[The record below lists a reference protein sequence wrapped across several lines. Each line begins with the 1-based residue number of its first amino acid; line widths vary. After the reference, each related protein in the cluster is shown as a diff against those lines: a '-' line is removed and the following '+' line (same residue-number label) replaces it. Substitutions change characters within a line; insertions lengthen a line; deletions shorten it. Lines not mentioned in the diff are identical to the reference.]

1 MKDLFTRLP
10 AAKITAIGQFTGKP
24 ETATAI
30 TDSFLVKVTDHKKG
44 TAAQSFNLT
53 VNPSP

>member
-1 MKDLFTRLP
+1 MP

-24 ETATAI
+24 ETATATATATAI